1 MAKVSSSDKLMSG
14 VERLLIGLVRE
25 AATGDVINPDGMK
38 IIEGPSFSEKLK
50 LAGTASS
57 FLATKAKI
65 LADEPDEPSEF
76 EGVLNELRGKTVG
89 NPDSGQKIRGRKRG
103 EPRPANDGLSAHATP
118 LRDPLAP
125 PGADPYTINGHVY
138 SDGPHGTHGEPADH
152 PQHV

>member
-1 MAKVSSSDKLMSG
+1 MAKVLSSDKLMSG
-14 VERLLIGLVRE
+14 IERLLVGLVRE
-25 AATGDVINPDGMK
+25 ATIGEVKNPDGFVVT
-38 IIEGPSFSEKLK
+38 EGPSFAEKLK

-65 LADEPDEPSEF
+65 MVDEPDEPSEF

-89 NPDSGQKIRGRKRG
+89 NPDSAQKTRGRKRSQ
-103 EPRPANDGLSAHATP
+103 PAAPGDGADIIP

-138 SDGPHGTHGEPADH
+138 AARPDITDGSTA
-152 PQHV
+152 QQS